1 MLKVFLV
8 EDESVVRE
16 ALRDN
21 IPWQQ
26 YGYRFVG
33 EAGDGEMALPLIR
46 KTVPDVLIT
55 DIKMPFMDGLALSHI
70 VKSEYPD
77 MKIIIISGYDD
88 FDYARQAITEGVD
101 EYLLKPITRRSLQK
115 ALSEIREKIEAEQEQ
130 KNYVKKFQ
138 SEMQQYEQYAL
149 RSFFEKVFEGKLSAQ
164 ELYEEAGKQG
174 LDINASG
181 YNLLLFGVQDDES
194 REELLRYFL
203 RFPDCM
209 VFRWNMNTYGVLL
222 RGDVD
227 SLADRTST
235 HMDYIKK
242 TCEQSK
248 DQEWY
253 VAAGT
258 PVERF
263 SQLSD
268 CYKRVNHI
276 YAYRYLTPEKHIL
289 TEELT
294 ADEAGASGGSS
305 FGGLDANKVDPEI
318 IRGFLNNGQR
328 TEVDE
333 FVGSYMQ
340 GLGEAVASRL
350 FRDYLLLNI
359 QFTAQAFIESIGCKQ
374 EEFLKTVGAE
384 RIHEMVTGPDTMEDY
399 VRTLLTE
406 ALRLRD
412 EKQQTQGKKV
422 LQAALDYIE
431 ENYMQTTLN
440 LNEVAQAIG
449 MSPNYFSGLFSQEM
463 KMTFVEY
470 VTNKRME
477 QAKRL
482 LRESDQSS
490 AQIAATVGYKDAHY
504 FSFVFKKTVG
514 VSPRDW
520 RARTQK
526 SGE

>member
-1 MLKVFLV
+1 M
-8 EDESVVRE
+8 
-16 ALRDN
+16 
-21 IPWQQ
+21 
-26 YGYRFVG
+26 
-33 EAGDGEMALPLIR
+33 
-46 KTVPDVLIT
+46 
-55 DIKMPFMDGLALSHI
+55 
-70 VKSEYPD
+70 
-77 MKIIIISGYDD
+77 
-88 FDYARQAITEGVD
+88 
-101 EYLLKPITRRSLQK
+101 KPITRRSLQK

-181 YNLLLFGVQDDES
+181 YNLILFGVQEDES
-194 REELLRYFL
+194 CEELLRYFL
-203 RFPDCM
+203 RFPECL

-222 RGDVD
+222 MGDVD
-227 SLADRTST
+227 SLSERTNT
-235 HMDYIKK
+235 HLDYIKK

-253 VAAGT
+253 VAAGI

-276 YAYRYLTPEKHIL
+276 YAYRYLTPEKHVL

-294 ADEAGASGGSS
+294 EDEGAATGSS

-359 QFTAQAFIESIGCKQ
+359 QFTAQAYVEGIGCKQ
-374 EEFLKTVGAE
+374 EEFLETVGAD
-384 RIHEMVTGPDTMEDY
+384 RIHEMVTGPDTMADY
-399 VRTLLTE
+399 VRMLLME

-422 LQAALDYIE
+422 LQNALDYIE

-470 VTNKRME
+470 VTNKRMD

-490 AQIAATVGYKDAHY
+490 AQIAAAVGYKDAHY

-520 RARTQK
+520 RAKQ
-526 SGE
+526 